1 MRTQS
6 QADISTMSLGREHEV
21 NNAAA
26 SSTKGIAYSET

>member
-6 QADISTMSLGREHEV
+6 QADISTIFLGREHQV
-21 NNAAA
+21 NKAAA

>member
-6 QADISTMSLGREHEV
+6 QADISAIFLGREHKV

-26 SSTKGIAYSET
+26 SSTKGLAYSET